1 MQPGLEPLTVLYSE
15 RADDPGRS
23 GQARRLWGRPHLRGN
38 RRNNLAFQ
46 AGRDKGAHSSHS
58 AWEEGW

>member
-1 MQPGLEPLTVLYSE
+1 MQPGLEPLTVLCSE

-23 GQARRLWGRPHLRGN
+23 GQGRPHLRGN